1 LLYDGA
7 VISSIKGE
15 ILYTGGDFLEV
26 LCGNTGYRVHCPARI
41 IGACSVGEIAELF
54 THLHVREDAHTLY
67 GFQTRKE
74 RDFFETLLRVSG
86 IGPKTALSVLS
97 AAPLETIQRAIASG
111 DPSLLPRVSGI
122 GPKIAQRIVME
133 LKDKMEDFASDD
145 GGALRESGDVIDALV
160 GLGYSRYQAQQ
171 VLQTIPAS
179 IEGVENKVK
188 EALKILGK

>member
-1 LLYDGA
+1 MITF
-7 VISSIKGE
+7 VKGE
-15 ILYTGGDFLEV
+15 IFHVGKDALEV
-26 LCGNTGYRVHCPARI
+26 SCAGIGYKVHCPTGVL
-41 IGACSVGEIAELF
+41 GASSLGEDVELF
-54 THLHVREDAHTLY
+54 TYLAVREDAHTLY

-74 RDFFETLLRVSG
+74 RDFFETLIGVSG
-86 IGPKTALSVLS
+86 IGPKTALGVLS
-97 AAPLETIQRAIASG
+97 AAPLETIQKAIASG

-133 LKDKMEDFASDD
+133 LKDKMEDFGVA
-145 GGALRESGDVIDALV
+145 GEGELRESGDVIDALI